1 MPKWLALSWDS
12 LERSMQSFR
21 QRTYC
26 IHQLAMCISFKKS
39 ANYHLSISYRIPGS
53 ELSMSPIHL
62 SAVDCDGTENSIL
75 GCSHS
80 TSTQNF
86 NNSYDA
92 YIVCR
97 PNDISYSGRL
107 VYINA

>member
-1 MPKWLALSWDS
+1 
-12 LERSMQSFR
+12 MQSFR
-21 QRTYC
+21 ERTYA
-26 IHQLAMCISFKKS
+26 ITSRMNIIYSHVHIIKRA
-39 ANYHLSISYRIPGS
+39 ATYHLSILYRIPAS

-80 TSTQNF
+80 AFTQNF
-86 NNSYDA
+86 SNNYDA

-97 PNDISYSGRL
+97 PNDVSYSGS
-107 VYINA
+107 VHKINAQ